1 MINLRKSVS
10 PPPPCKKTCP
20 CTILPPSFFSFSGSL
35 PLTPP
40 VEVIKIYF
48 LSLFKGVGGGG
59 GGQTMLVPSLPVKME
74 ILLILA
80 KKSCSALFQ
89 VDLFQL
95 DLFPSH
101 YIYFLFTN
109 RHDTDTVK
117 VQVKVQNSVGL
128 KHKFYKAI
136 MKVSSFWRG
145 FS

>member
-20 CTILPPSFFSFSGSL
+20 CTILPPLFQFFRFSPPHSSSGGNQNLLSL
-35 PLTPP
+35 P
-40 VEVIKIYF
+40 F
-48 LSLFKGVGGGG
+48 QRGMGWR
-59 GGQTMLVPSLPVKME
+59 GGQTMLVPSLPAKME

-80 KKSCSALFQ
+80 KKSCSALFH

-109 RHDTDTVK
+109 RHNTDTVK

-128 KHKFYKAI
+128 KHKFYKKI
-136 MKVSSFWRG
+136 MKISSFWRG